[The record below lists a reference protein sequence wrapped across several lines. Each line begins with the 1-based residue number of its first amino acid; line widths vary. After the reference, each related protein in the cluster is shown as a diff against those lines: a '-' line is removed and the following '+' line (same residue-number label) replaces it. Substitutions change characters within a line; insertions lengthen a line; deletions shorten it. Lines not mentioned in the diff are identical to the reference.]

1 MGDENK
7 MFMITGRSE
16 YVHNSEEDD
25 AQRDND
31 TCGNMFEP
39 EENSD
44 ANGDSAY
51 KYKDTWVNPG
61 QSDQISEKSSC
72 DEQECSQPDNHDNT
86 NDQNVGSAD
95 DLAADASE
103 CEVRFQK
110 QLKFTAYLHVQ
121 EVEPNKKYEVYKSGL
136 AATRDYRTRRYLVI
150 VDLTSDDFKCICS
163 KFNKDG
169 ILCSHVLK
177 VLVHLNIVHIPD
189 KYFIAR
195 WMPREK
201 KDIRD
206 LRYNVP
212 LEMTGEC
219 SQMRF
224 NVLSKVCINV
234 ASDGSKSNEKYLFVT
249 QEVKKIAEKLDAM
262 TLAEDKAK
270 EVDPKEKS
278 KEQVVDVQTEYGY
291 LNDPKVVK
299 SKGRPT
305 ILGKNKLDRRY
316 MTFAEQFL
324 GKQQITCSHCGSHYH
339 NIQTC
344 ESLHLDESLFANNKK
359 AKNNPRA
366 NDTHAVARIKSSP
379 LKGLNK
385 LTQSHSPPPN
395 RDPLRTS
402 ARVRTGPAM
411 EVFYYLV
418 FGGLA
423 AVVAALELGKSG
435 KDRVATPTAFNSFKN
450 NYVLVYSLMMSGDWL
465 QGPYVYYLYSQ
476 YGFDKGDIGRLFIAG
491 FGSSMLFGT
500 IVGSLADKQG
510 RKRACITYCITY
522 ILSCIT
528 KHSPQYRILM
538 IGRVLGGIATS
549 LLFSAFES
557 WLVAEHNKRG
567 FDPQWLSITF
577 SKAIFLGNGLVA
589 IVAGLFANLL
599 ADNLG
604 FGPVA
609 PFDAAACFLAIGM
622 AIILSSWGEN
632 YGDASEGK
640 DLMAQFK
647 VAAKAI
653 ASDEKIA
660 LLGAIQSLF
669 EGSMYTFVFLWTPA
683 LSPNDEEIPHG
694 FIFATFML
702 SSMLGSSIAS
712 RLLARKMK
720 VEGYMQIVFSI
731 SAFTL
736 FLPVVTNFIVP
747 PSEKGSSISF
757 GGCLQ
762 LLGFCIFESC
772 VGIFWPSIMKMRSQY
787 IPEEVRSTIMNFFRI
802 PLNLFVCVVLYN
814 VNAFP
819 ITVMFGMCS
828 IFLFIAAILQRRLMV
843 VSDLHRSIST
853 KATEMTA
860 EDEPLNP

>member
-1 MGDENK
+1 
-7 MFMITGRSE
+7 
-16 YVHNSEEDD
+16 
-25 AQRDND
+25 
-31 TCGNMFEP
+31 
-39 EENSD
+39 
-44 ANGDSAY
+44 
-51 KYKDTWVNPG
+51 
-61 QSDQISEKSSC
+61 
-72 DEQECSQPDNHDNT
+72 
-86 NDQNVGSAD
+86 
-95 DLAADASE
+95 
-103 CEVRFQK
+103 
-110 QLKFTAYLHVQ
+110 
-121 EVEPNKKYEVYKSGL
+121 
-136 AATRDYRTRRYLVI
+136 
-150 VDLTSDDFKCICS
+150 
-163 KFNKDG
+163 
-169 ILCSHVLK
+169 
-177 VLVHLNIVHIPD
+177 
-189 KYFIAR
+189 
-195 WMPREK
+195 
-201 KDIRD
+201 
-206 LRYNVP
+206 
-212 LEMTGEC
+212 
-219 SQMRF
+219 
-224 NVLSKVCINV
+224 
-234 ASDGSKSNEKYLFVT
+234 
-249 QEVKKIAEKLDAM
+249 
-262 TLAEDKAK
+262 
-270 EVDPKEKS
+270 
-278 KEQVVDVQTEYGY
+278 
-291 LNDPKVVK
+291 
-299 SKGRPT
+299 
-305 ILGKNKLDRRY
+305 
-316 MTFAEQFL
+316 
-324 GKQQITCSHCGSHYH
+324 
-339 NIQTC
+339 
-344 ESLHLDESLFANNKK
+344 
-359 AKNNPRA
+359 
-366 NDTHAVARIKSSP
+366 
-379 LKGLNK
+379 
-385 LTQSHSPPPN
+385 
-395 RDPLRTS
+395 
-402 ARVRTGPAM
+402 M

-683 LSPNDEEIPHG
+683 LSPNEEDIPHG

-747 PSEKGSSISF
+747 PSEKGGSISF
-757 GGCLQ
+757 GGCVQ

-787 IPEEVRSTIMNFFRI
+787 IPEEARSTIMNFFRI

-819 ITVMFGMCS
+819 IAVMFGMCS
-828 IFLFIAAILQRRLMV
+828 IFLFIAAILQRRLMF
-843 VSDLHRSIST
+843 VSDLHRSTNQIP
-853 KATEMTA
+853 AEAAEMTA

>member
-1 MGDENK
+1 
-7 MFMITGRSE
+7 
-16 YVHNSEEDD
+16 
-25 AQRDND
+25 
-31 TCGNMFEP
+31 
-39 EENSD
+39 
-44 ANGDSAY
+44 
-51 KYKDTWVNPG
+51 
-61 QSDQISEKSSC
+61 
-72 DEQECSQPDNHDNT
+72 
-86 NDQNVGSAD
+86 
-95 DLAADASE
+95 
-103 CEVRFQK
+103 
-110 QLKFTAYLHVQ
+110 
-121 EVEPNKKYEVYKSGL
+121 
-136 AATRDYRTRRYLVI
+136 
-150 VDLTSDDFKCICS
+150 
-163 KFNKDG
+163 
-169 ILCSHVLK
+169 
-177 VLVHLNIVHIPD
+177 
-189 KYFIAR
+189 
-195 WMPREK
+195 
-201 KDIRD
+201 
-206 LRYNVP
+206 
-212 LEMTGEC
+212 
-219 SQMRF
+219 
-224 NVLSKVCINV
+224 
-234 ASDGSKSNEKYLFVT
+234 
-249 QEVKKIAEKLDAM
+249 
-262 TLAEDKAK
+262 
-270 EVDPKEKS
+270 
-278 KEQVVDVQTEYGY
+278 
-291 LNDPKVVK
+291 
-299 SKGRPT
+299 
-305 ILGKNKLDRRY
+305 
-316 MTFAEQFL
+316 
-324 GKQQITCSHCGSHYH
+324 
-339 NIQTC
+339 
-344 ESLHLDESLFANNKK
+344 
-359 AKNNPRA
+359 
-366 NDTHAVARIKSSP
+366 
-379 LKGLNK
+379 
-385 LTQSHSPPPN
+385 
-395 RDPLRTS
+395 
-402 ARVRTGPAM
+402 M

-683 LSPNDEEIPHG
+683 LSPNDEDIPHG

-747 PSEKGSSISF
+747 PSEKGGSISF
-757 GGCLQ
+757 GGSVQ

-787 IPEEVRSTIMNFFRI
+787 IPEEARSTIMNFFRI

-814 VNAFP
+814 VSSKAFSIP
-819 ITVMFGMCS
+819 TLWLSFLVMQCNNKT
-828 IFLFIAAILQRRLMV
+828 IQNKNRI
-843 VSDLHRSIST
+843 
-853 KATEMTA
+853 
-860 EDEPLNP
+860 